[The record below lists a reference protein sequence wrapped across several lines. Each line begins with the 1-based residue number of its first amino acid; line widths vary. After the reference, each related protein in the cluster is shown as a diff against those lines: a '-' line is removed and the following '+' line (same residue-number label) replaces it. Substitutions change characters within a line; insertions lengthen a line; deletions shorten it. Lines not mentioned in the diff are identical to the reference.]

1 MFNKCQV
8 EGQRTE
14 GQMDKENW
22 TRKIKRKDSR
32 ERKKRKRF
40 KTFLKSLYYTI
51 IEAVEGKFSL
61 THQKVTCLG
70 PETSYTKTWGQNR
83 QEREGPPRISIS
95 LQVSYG
101 ACNALKAGH
110 KNQEVF
116 GRSFGGLSQGQEAV
130 SDKSFFIISRPWS
143 INETE
148 AEWGCSLDG
157 HALRETGDSLKNAL
171 SRGRKASSA

>member
-1 MFNKCQV
+1 
-8 EGQRTE
+8 
-14 GQMDKENW
+14 MDKENW

-70 PETSYTKTWGQNR
+70 PETSYTKTWGQNQ
-83 QEREGPPRISIS
+83 QEREGPQRIPIS

-110 KNQEVF
+110 ENQEVF

-130 SDKSFFIISRPWS
+130 SDKSFFIISRP
-143 INETE
+143 
-148 AEWGCSLDG
+148 
-157 HALRETGDSLKNAL
+157 
-171 SRGRKASSA
+171 